1 MRVVSGAA
9 YTLFAMSSLF
19 DDDFLADLARAG
31 GEPPPEEPEIPEEA
45 PGDPTVPAG
54 QAPEQ
59 VPHDLFEG
67 WDLAPSAGPGPA
79 AGFGERAG
87 RAGADAYGEEPYGEP
102 EAYYRNGAPRPA
114 VDPAALLEGMNEQQ
128 RAAVVHAGSPLLI
141 VAGAGSGKTR
151 VLTHRIAHLLGARR
165 AHPGEI
171 LAITFTNKAAGEMKE
186 RVTDLVGQRANA
198 MWVSTFHS
206 ACVRILRR
214 ESKKLGFTSSFSIYD
229 AADSKRLMA
238 LVCHD
243 LDLDPKRFPPKSFSA
258 KISNLKNE
266 LIDEETYAA
275 QVGGD
280 GAGSGGGFEKTLAEA
295 YTMYQARLRE
305 ANALDFDDIIMTT
318 VHLLQAFPDVSEHYR
333 RRFRHVLVDEYQD
346 TNHAQYTLV
355 RELVGPAESAAELCV
370 VGDADQ
376 SIYAFRGATIRNI
389 LQFEEDYPNATT
401 ILLEQNYRSTQTILS
416 AANAVIERN
425 ENRRPK
431 NLWTDAGAGAT
442 ITGYVADTEH
452 DEAQFVADEIDR
464 LTDAG
469 DARAGDVAVFYRTN
483 AQSRVF
489 EEVFIRVG
497 LPYKVVGGV
506 RFYERKEVRDILAY
520 LRVLANPE
528 DTVPLR
534 RILNVPKRGIGE
546 RAKAMIDALAQRER
560 ISFAQALRRVDEAYG
575 MAARSVNAVKRLN
588 VLLEDLRT
596 IVESGVGPVTVL
608 EAVLERTG
616 YLAELQA
623 STDPQDETRVENL
636 QELAAVALEF
646 EQERGVTPGEPVDAG
661 ARPAAGY
668 AGAGE
673 TAAPAAVAEGVVA
686 RGVEAGAGANFGAA
700 GGPDE
705 SDTAVRPVAAQA
717 AAVGAEDAAAA
728 GAGATTGTLADFLDK
743 VALVADSDQ
752 IPDEDAEGTGVITL
766 MTLHTAKGLEFPV
779 VFLTGLEDGVFP
791 HMRALGQVNE
801 LEEERRLA
809 YVGITRARE
818 RLYLTRSTMRSA
830 WGQPAYNPLSRFL
843 DEIPDQFLTW
853 KRTGPAMP
861 SASMSSVASSLSSSL
876 SASARSGGGRG
887 TSNAF
892 PTRRVKDRPVVS
904 LAVGDRVTHDSFG
917 LGTVVGVKG
926 SGDAAEATIDFGEE
940 KPKRL
945 LLRYAPVE
953 KL

>member
-1 MRVVSGAA
+1 
-9 YTLFAMSSLF
+9 MSSLF
-19 DDDFLADLARAG
+19 DDSFLTGLQPAEDG
-31 GEPPPEEPEIPEEA
+31 PPPPPE
-45 PGDPTVPAG
+45 DH
-54 QAPEQ
+54 APEA
-59 VPHDLFEG
+59 VPEGLFEG
-67 WDLAPSAGPGPA
+67 VYDAPPPPRDG
-79 AGFGERAG
+79 
-87 RAGADAYGEEPYGEP
+87 
-102 EAYYRNGAPRPA
+102 YYRDGHARP
-114 VDPAALLEGMNEQQ
+114 VIDSAALLDGLNTEQ

-151 VLTHRIAHLLGARR
+151 VLTHRIAHLLAERGT
-165 AHPGEI
+165 HPGQI

-186 RVTDLVGQRANA
+186 RVEQLVGPRANA
-198 MWVSTFHS
+198 MWVMTFHS

-238 LVCHD
+238 LVCRD
-243 LDLDPKRFPPKSFSA
+243 LDLDPKQFPPKSFTA
-258 KISNLKNE
+258 KVSNLKNE
-266 LIDEETYAA
+266 LIDEETFAGQAA
-275 QVGGD
+275 D
-280 GAGSGGGFEKTLAEA
+280 GFEKTLAQA
-295 YTMYQARLRE
+295 YALYQARLRE

-318 VHLLQAFPDVSEHYR
+318 VHLLQAFPDVAEHYR

-355 RELVGPAESAAELCV
+355 RELVGPAGEADAPAELCV

-389 LQFEEDYPNATT
+389 LQFEEDYPSATT

-425 ENRRPK
+425 ESRRPK
-431 NLWTDAGAGAT
+431 NLWTNAGSGAR

-469 DARAGDVAVFYRTN
+469 DAKAGDVAVFYRTN

-489 EEVFIRVG
+489 EEIFIRVG

-506 RFYERKEVRDILAY
+506 RFYERKEVRDVLAY

-534 RILNVPKRGIGE
+534 RILNVPKRGIGD
-546 RAKAMIDALAQRER
+546 RAEAMIDALSMREK
-560 ISFAQALRRVDEAYG
+560 ISFPQALRRVDEAYG
-575 MAARSVNAVKRLN
+575 MAARSSNAVRRFNTLM
-588 VLLEDLRT
+588 EELRT
-596 IVESGVGPVTVL
+596 IVESGAGPAVVL

-623 STDPQDETRVENL
+623 STDPQDETRIENL

-646 EQERGVTPGEPVDAG
+646 EQERGDE
-661 ARPAAGY
+661 
-668 AGAGE
+668 
-673 TAAPAAVAEGVVA
+673 EG
-686 RGVEAGAGANFGAA
+686 
-700 GGPDE
+700 
-705 SDTAVRPVAAQA
+705 
-717 AAVGAEDAAAA
+717 
-728 GAGATTGTLADFLDK
+728 TGTLAEFLEK

-752 IPDEDAEGTGVITL
+752 IPDEDEDGSGVITL

-779 VFLTGLEDGVFP
+779 VFLTGMEDGVFP
-791 HMRALGQVNE
+791 HMRALGQTKE

-818 RLYLTRSTMRSA
+818 RLYLTRAAMRSA
-830 WGQPAYNPLSRFL
+830 WGQPSYNPPSRFL
-843 DEIPDQFLTW
+843 EEIPEQHLDW
-853 KRTGPAMP
+853 RRKGPMAAP
-861 SASMSSVASSLSSSL
+861 AGPTSGITSSLSSSR
-876 SASARSGGGRG
+876 SRSGPSGF
-887 TSNAF
+887 A
-892 PTRRVKDRPVVS
+892 TRRGGAEKPTVTLV
-904 LAVGDRVTHDSFG
+904 AGDRVTHDQFG
-917 LGTVVGVKG
+917 LGTVTAVEGF
-926 SGDAAEATIDFGEE
+926 GDQAKATVDFGDER
-940 KPKRL
+940 PKKL

>member
-1 MRVVSGAA
+1 
-9 YTLFAMSSLF
+9 MSSLF
-19 DDDFLADLARAG
+19 DDSFLADLQPSRG
-31 GEPPPEEPEIPEEA
+31 HEEEPPPPPE
-45 PGDPTVPAG
+45 DDH
-54 QAPEQ
+54 APESL
-59 VPHDLFEG
+59 PDDLFG
-67 WDLAPSAGPGPA
+67 GKFDVPPD
-79 AGFGERAG
+79 R
-87 RAGADAYGEEPYGEP
+87 D
-102 EAYYRNGAPRPA
+102 AYYRDGAPRPA
-114 VDPAALLEGMNEQQ
+114 LDAAALLEGLNENQ

-151 VLTHRIAHLLGARR
+151 VLTHRIAHLLAERHV
-165 AHPGEI
+165 HPGQI

-186 RVTDLVGQRANA
+186 RVEQLVGPRAHA
-198 MWVSTFHS
+198 MWVMTFHS

-238 LVCHD
+238 LVCRD

-266 LIDEETYAA
+266 LIDEEDFATRAS
-275 QVGGD
+275 D
-280 GAGSGGGFEKTLAEA
+280 GFEKTLAQA
-295 YTMYQARLRE
+295 YALYQSRLRE
-305 ANALDFDDIIMTT
+305 ANALDFDDLIMTT
-318 VHLLQAFPDVSEHYR
+318 VNLLRAFPDVAEHYR

-346 TNHAQYTLV
+346 TNHAQYALV
-355 RELVGPAESAAELCV
+355 RELVGTGERAAEDVGVPPSEGDLPPAELCV

-389 LQFEEDYPNATT
+389 LQFEEDYPDATT

-425 ENRRPK
+425 ESRRPK
-431 NLWTDAGAGAT
+431 NLWTNAGQGAG
-442 ITGYVADTEH
+442 IIGYVADTEH

-469 DARAGDVAVFYRTN
+469 HAKAGDVAVFYRTN

-489 EEVFIRVG
+489 EEIFIRVG

-506 RFYERKEVRDILAY
+506 RFYERKEVRDVLAY

-528 DTVPLR
+528 DSVPLR

-546 RAKAMIDALAQRER
+546 RAEAMIDALSQREK
-560 ISFAQALRRVDEAYG
+560 ISFPQALKRVDEAYG
-575 MAARSVNAVKRLN
+575 MAARSTNAVKRFNTLM
-588 VLLEDLRT
+588 EDLRT
-596 IVESGVGPVTVL
+596 IVESGAGPATVL

-623 STDPQDETRVENL
+623 STDPQDETRIENL

-646 EQERGVTPGEPVDAG
+646 EQDRGEGE
-661 ARPAAGY
+661 
-668 AGAGE
+668 
-673 TAAPAAVAEGVVA
+673 
-686 RGVEAGAGANFGAA
+686 
-700 GGPDE
+700 
-705 SDTAVRPVAAQA
+705 Q
-717 AAVGAEDAAAA
+717 
-728 GAGATTGTLADFLDK
+728 GTLADFLEQ

-752 IPDEDAEGTGVITL
+752 IPDEDEDGSGVITL

-779 VFLTGLEDGVFP
+779 VFLTGMEDGVFP
-791 HMRALGQVNE
+791 HMRALGQTKE

-818 RLYLTRSTMRSA
+818 RLYLTRSALRSA
-830 WGQPAYNPLSRFL
+830 WGQPSYNPPSRFL
-843 DEIPDQFLTW
+843 EEIPATHMEW
-853 KRTGPAMP
+853 KRTGAAAPVSSGPA
-861 SASMSSVASSLSSSL
+861 SGIAASLSSSRSRS
-876 SASARSGGGRG
+876 SAAGASGF
-887 TSNAF
+887 A
-892 PTRRVKDRPVVS
+892 TRRASEKPVVS
-904 LAVGDRVTHDSFG
+904 LAVGDRVTHDQFG
-917 LGTVVGVKG
+917 LGTVVAVSGVEDK
-926 SGDAAEATIDFGEE
+926 AQATIDFGDG
-940 KPKRL
+940 KSKRL